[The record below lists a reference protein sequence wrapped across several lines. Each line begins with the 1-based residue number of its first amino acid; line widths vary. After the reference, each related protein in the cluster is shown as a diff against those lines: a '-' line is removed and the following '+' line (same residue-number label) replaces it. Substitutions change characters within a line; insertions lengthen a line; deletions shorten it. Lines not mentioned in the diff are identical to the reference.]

1 MDGRDNQTDG
11 EDEMR
16 LEQYI
21 NEGIKSL
28 LKPLA
33 DEAKKHDNYEDFE
46 KAFTVQIKR
55 GEYWHV
61 TDNPN
66 FVIDPKKGPRDMSS
80 MASGKMNSGE
90 LMVTSHLEYW
100 SDYYGKERPYAVL
113 IDLSKLPLKAYN
125 QVSRGFGNEFYISKS
140 WMSKVKV
147 VKVFPMKKALALSD
161 RFTSSGPQSREELR
175 EFWNKV
181 KGINEGWYESAKGVN
196 GGVVDIFKNPTKKD
210 FRELNNSKYL
220 RFVAVRK
227 TKSLYICDGF
237 ELLHTDIWDSIPEL
251 GRWNDKNLMNFD
263 RQLMGIAL
271 GSGTKWVMD
280 ESSQYDEYG
289 TTEEVPFMDDM
300 KKMYKWVNKWIKIDK
315 YFDDYGIY

>member
-1 MDGRDNQTDG
+1 
-11 EDEMR
+11 MR
-16 LEQYI
+16 LEQYL

-147 VKVFPMKKALALSD
+147 VKVLPMKKALALSD
-161 RFTSSGPQSREELR
+161 KITSSGPQSREELR

-181 KGINEGWYESAKGVN
+181 KGINEGWFTMAKIKQYRKEVLVEIWVN
-196 GGVVDIFKNPTKKD
+196 PSKSELRKIGKNVRFVADSDTKKVYVWGADFLHDIVWDKILKKELKD
-210 FRELNNSKYL
+210 FRRYDDL
-220 RFVAVRK
+220 
-227 TKSLYICDGF
+227 SLFKGGAKN
-237 ELLHTDIWDSIPEL
+237 
-251 GRWNDKNLMNFD
+251 GR
-263 RQLMGIAL
+263 
-271 GSGTKWVMD
+271 
-280 ESSQYDEYG
+280 
-289 TTEEVPFMDDM
+289 
-300 KKMYKWVNKWIKIDK
+300 
-315 YFDDYGIY
+315 FDDFENDAYSDMLHDDLAEVFFADPDHWRWVGKYISGLENLIDYTEKYRGDDI